1 MLTMPADA
9 NIPSWAKD
17 LGDVLEM
24 DFPSWS
30 KQGGSYQIIM
40 DKQTRELRCN
50 CQAANFGKP
59 CHHLGY
65 LLGMV
70 KKPLHPQSMGV
81 QPTSMEAFKQALPTI
96 SEHQAIVLGYIAE
109 HGPVS
114 NYQIAEGLGWK
125 INGVTP
131 RNLELRIKEK
141 VKFAGTRTN
150 PVTGR
155 REMTWKAV

>member
-1 MLTMPADA
+1 MLTMPPDA

-17 LGDVLEM
+17 LGDVLEI

-30 KQGGSYQIIM
+30 VKGGHYQITM
-40 DKQTRELRCN
+40 DKATRELRCN
-50 CQAANFGKP
+50 CMAGAYGHP
-59 CHHLGY
+59 CHHKGY

-81 QPTSMEAFKQALPTI
+81 QPTSFEAFKSVLLTI
-96 SEHQAIVLGYIAE
+96 NEHQAIVLAYIAE
-109 HGPVS
+109 FGPCS

-131 RNLELRIKEK
+131 RNLEIRIQEK
-141 VKFAGTRTN
+141 VKFAGTRIN
-150 PVTGR
+150 PKTGR
-155 REMTWKAV
+155 REMLWELA